1 MNVCHEDGILQTR
14 LIVCL
19 ISASVYSLSDSV
31 SSSVESSGA
40 KIEMHPLSQ
49 QPISTCLQSNTRFD
63 CLNISDSA
71 HEVLRNRAWLL
82 NNKTTFSLIKVKKKG
97 ICSAYLWDVTD
108 CLRIPWPR
116 LHCHMGEYAVHC
128 LDLLGLNRITI
139 LELKAFAEAQM
150 VQTAQ
155 TLDFEVGF
163 QVISKRL
170 GRMVAQHLKEI
181 GDSAE
186 FRVPAGTVDADVL
199 PFPSQGPFDELNQ
212 VGDCIRFTQVV
223 VKLDN
228 IVMLVLIRCPDKA
241 KVYSTVFRLPCKNF
255 NPEPV
260 VRIVTT
266 ASRQEEDSLVQA

>member
-1 MNVCHEDGILQTR
+1 MS
-14 LIVCL
+14 LI
-19 ISASVYSLSDSV
+19 IVYSLSDSA
-31 SSSVESSGA
+31 SSSIESSGSRL

-49 QPISTCLQSNTRFD
+49 QPPPSCSQSSTRFD

-82 NNKTTFSLIKVKKKG
+82 NNKTTFSLINVKKKRNP
-97 ICSAYLWDVTD
+97 DV
-108 CLRIPWPR
+108 LRIPWPR

-139 LELKAFAEAQM
+139 LELKDFAEAQM

-155 TLDFEVGF
+155 ILDFEVGF
-163 QVISKRL
+163 QVISKRFGL
-170 GRMVAQHLKEI
+170 LVAQHLNEI
-181 GDSAE
+181 GYSSE
-186 FRVPAGTVDADVL
+186 FRMPAGSVDADLL
-199 PFPSQGPFDELNQ
+199 PFPCQGPFDEPNQ

-223 VKLDN
+223 VRLDK
-228 IVMLVLIRCPDKA
+228 IAMLVLIRCPDKA

-260 VRIVTT
+260 VVIVTT
-266 ASRQEEDSLVQA
+266 ASGQEEDSLFQA

>member
-1 MNVCHEDGILQTR
+1 
-14 LIVCL
+14 
-19 ISASVYSLSDSV
+19 
-31 SSSVESSGA
+31 
-40 KIEMHPLSQ
+40 
-49 QPISTCLQSNTRFD
+49 
-63 CLNISDSA
+63 
-71 HEVLRNRAWLL
+71 
-82 NNKTTFSLIKVKKKG
+82 
-97 ICSAYLWDVTD
+97 
-108 CLRIPWPR
+108 
-116 LHCHMGEYAVHC
+116 MGENAVHC

-163 QVISKRL
+163 QVISNRL
-170 GRMVAQHLKEI
+170 GRLVAQHLKEI
-181 GDSAE
+181 GDSSE
-186 FRVPAGTVDADVL
+186 FRVPAGTVDADLL

-241 KVYSTVFRLPCKNF
+241 KVYSTVFRLPCQNF

-260 VRIVTT
+260 VVIVTS
-266 ASRQEEDSLVQA
+266 ASRQEEDGLFQACLHELEDFLQDGPFCLRVNFAAWQVAAWQFQFHSLCLCEPDK